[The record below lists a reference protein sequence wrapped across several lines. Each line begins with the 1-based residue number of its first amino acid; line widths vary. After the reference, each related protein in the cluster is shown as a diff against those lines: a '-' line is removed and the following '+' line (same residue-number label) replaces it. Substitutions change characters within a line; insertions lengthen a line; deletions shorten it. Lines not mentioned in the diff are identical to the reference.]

1 MRDLVRSSV
10 TTGIA
15 VAAVGALAVTPATL
29 PAEVHSPP
37 TVATNVRLAAA
48 TTATTAT
55 PPLGALIGQ
64 FITNQGQNCE
74 LVCPFIVQLAVQ
86 PAVNF
91 AIIPFTFAQELQSPG
106 TLLQA
111 IARTDATV
119 SGALNDAVT
128 GIINNDLNGPLPRAQ
143 NALEV
148 ALVGLIDIGITG
160 VTQPG
165 GILTAINTARTDFFG
180 ALQQPPGTMGPPV
193 VHNAL
198 EAGVVRAIEVTSAL
212 TFQAPERLLLGVT
225 QAAHALFSTLG
236 NTGDVGAA
244 LRAVGASIATTVT
257 ESLAFIPRALNVPIQ
272 ISPAVATAAPAITAA
287 PATAAA
293 LATAAKT
300 TASPQKTPATK
311 PLAIATQQQRANV
324 DEEEN
329 GTSVKEPSEVT
340 KTKPAATTSTSSTTH
355 DQTPTAKPLAG
366 ATHDGRATVDGTDH
380 DVSTKGTSAADD
392 TKTSGPSGSSG
403 SKPKAEKESHR
414 SAGTPGAHEDHR
426 SKKSGK

>member
-15 VAAVGALAVTPATL
+15 VAAVGALAVTSAAL

-48 TTATTAT
+48 TTTTTAT

-74 LVCPFIVQLAVQ
+74 LVCPFLVQLAVQ
-86 PAVNF
+86 PALNF

-165 GILTAINTARTDFFG
+165 GILAAINTARTDFFG

-287 PATAAA
+287 TATAAK
-293 LATAAKT
+293 TTEAKT

-324 DEEEN
+324 DEEESV
-329 GTSVKEPSEVT
+329 TSVKEPSEVT
-340 KTKPAATTSTSSTTH
+340 KTKPATTTH

-366 ATHDGRATVDGTDH
+366 ATHDGRAAADGTDH

-392 TKTSGPSGSSG
+392 TKHSGSSE
-403 SKPKAEKESHR
+403 SKPKADKESHR
-414 SAGTPGAHEDHR
+414 SAGTPGAHEDHG

>member
-37 TVATNVRLAAA
+37 TVATNVRLAAV

-64 FITNQGQNCE
+64 FITNQGQNCA
-74 LVCPFIVQLAVQ
+74 LVCPFIVQLAVA

-148 ALVGLIDIGITG
+148 ALVGLIDIGVTG

-165 GILTAINTARTDFFG
+165 GILGAINTARTDFFG

-225 QAAHALFSTLG
+225 QAANALFSTLG
-236 NTGDVGAA
+236 NTGDIGAA
-244 LRAVGASIATTVT
+244 LRAVGASIATSVS

-272 ISPAVATAAPAITAA
+272 ISPAVATTAVVTAAA
-287 PATAAA
+287 PATAAK
-293 LATAAKT
+293 ATA
-300 TASPQKTPATK
+300 SLQKTPATK
-311 PLAIATQQQRANV
+311 PLAIATQQERATV
-324 DEEEN
+324 DEGEN
-329 GTSVKEPSEVT
+329 AVSVKDPSEVT
-340 KTKPAATTSTSSTTH
+340 KTKLAATSTTATTH
-355 DQTPTAKPLAG
+355 DQTPTAKPLASG
-366 ATHDGRATVDGTDH
+366 THDGRATADGTDH
-380 DVSTKGTSAADD
+380 DVSTKNTSAADD
-392 TKTSGPSGSSG
+392 TKHSGPSG
-403 SKPKAEKESHR
+403 SKPKADKESHG
-414 SAGTPGAHEDHR
+414 SASTSGDHEHHQ
-426 SKKSGK
+426 SKNSGQ

>member
-37 TVATNVRLAAA
+37 TIATNVRLAAA

-86 PAVNF
+86 PALNF

-148 ALVGLIDIGITG
+148 ALVGLIDIGVTG

-165 GILTAINTARTDFFG
+165 GILGAINTARTDFFG
-180 ALQQPPGTMGPPV
+180 ALQEPPGTMGPPV

-225 QAAHALFSTLG
+225 QAANALFSTLG

-244 LRAVGASIATTVT
+244 LRAVGASIATSVS
-257 ESLAFIPRALNVPIQ
+257 EALAFIPRALNVPIQ
-272 ISPAVATAAPAITAA
+272 ISPAVATTAA
-287 PATAAA
+287 VTAADPV
-293 LATAAKT
+293 TAAKT
-300 TASPQKTPATK
+300 TASLQKTPAAK
-311 PLAIATQQQRANV
+311 PLAIATQRERTNL
-324 DEEEN
+324 DEGKN
-329 GTSVKEPSEVT
+329 ALSVKESSEVT
-340 KTKPAATTSTSSTTH
+340 NTKPAATSTTATTH
-355 DQTPTAKPLAG
+355 DQTPTAKPVAG
-366 ATHDGRATVDGTDH
+366 GTHDGRAT
-380 DVSTKGTSAADD
+380 ADD
-392 TKTSGPSGSSG
+392 NKHSGPSG
-403 SKPKAEKESHR
+403 SKPKADKESHG
-414 SAGTPGAHEDHR
+414 SASASGDHERHQ